1 MMNSNDKFNP
11 ISRSMFLR
19 RLWVRWRMEWNK
31 QFMQQQA
38 MKQTLLQNRILDLM
52 LEMAID
58 LYEALHSGSYPALT
72 SIENPQTFRPY
83 NYKYVDGACLY
94 QYRISKSTFDSNIS
108 GVVLERMRSNMNVDI
123 ATAQRRLIATFGM
136 EQVQLMYPYLFYG
149 LYVMN
154 IRDVNDGDLIIT
166 VTSHIQ
172 P

>member
-1 MMNSNDKFNP
+1 MMNNNEKFNP

-31 QFMQQQA
+31 QFMRQQAQQQA
-38 MKQTLLQNRILDLM
+38 LLECRIMDMM
-52 LEMAID
+52 LEMTID
-58 LYEALHSGSYPALT
+58 LYEALNTGSYPMLT
-72 SIENPQTFRPY
+72 SIQYPQTFRPH
-83 NYKYVDGACLY
+83 NYKLVDGAYFY
-94 QYRISKSTFDSNIS
+94 QFRISKTSYDASIS

-123 ATAQRRLIATFGM
+123 ASALRRLIATFGM

-154 IRDVNDGDLIIT
+154 IRDLNDGDLIIT